1 MLLESDRVEIE
12 DLMQNGL
19 SIRQVAK
26 KYDVPESS
34 LRYFLKPKTS
44 AQGAQT
50 NAQHVRNYAQQP
62 VFAGVPFFNNQSIP
76 VMPQQIQ
83 IPHSNDPQVL
93 SYMLQLKSFEAD
105 TATKRLAD
113 LEIEYRKLRS
123 DYADLEISQKHF
135 DREKTLAVEDAV
147 RENKKGTFDAEKALT
162 IVSSSPVLSSALAGV
177 ISKVMNID
185 AGAALSGA
193 TPSIDNPD
201 IMELA
206 KYLSAKDND
215 TINQVVAV
223 AFRLADDKEWLAQ
236 SFHAVKG

>member
-1 MLLESDRVEIE
+1 MLLESDRKEIE

-19 SIRQVAK
+19 SLRQVAK

-34 LRYFLKPKTS
+34 LRYFLKPKPS
-44 AQGAQT
+44 AQSAQNSAQT
-50 NAQHVRNYAQQP
+50 VRNYAQYP
-62 VFAGVPFFNNQSIP
+62 VFAGVPFFNQSMP
-76 VMPQQIQ
+76 MPQQIQ

-113 LEIEYRKLRS
+113 LEVEYRKLRS
-123 DYADLEISQKHF
+123 DYTDLEISQKHF
-135 DREKTLAVEDAV
+135 DREKTLAVEDAI

-185 AGAALSGA
+185 AGAALGGA
-193 TPSIDNPD
+193 PTPSIDNPT

-206 KYLSAKDND
+206 KYLSTKDED
-215 TINQVVAV
+215 TINKVVAV
-223 AFRLADDKEWLAQ
+223 AFRLADDSQWLEQ
-236 SFHAVKG
+236 SFQAVKG